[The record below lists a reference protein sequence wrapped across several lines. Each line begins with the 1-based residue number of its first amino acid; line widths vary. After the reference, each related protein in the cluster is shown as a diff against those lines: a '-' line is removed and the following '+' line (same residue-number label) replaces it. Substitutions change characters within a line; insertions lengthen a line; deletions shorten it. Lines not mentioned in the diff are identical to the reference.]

1 VIENGADGGFIAAN
15 HSTMSLA
22 HVSRAGAVTDVLGST
37 VTSAIQLEKPRALAA
52 LPEGGLVVRTRERLH
67 VFNGL
72 NVRLAWITACAVL
85 ARPIPELHQ
94 STDRMRTRR
103 KLAH

>member
-1 VIENGADGGFIAAN
+1 MNVFD
-15 HSTMSLA
+15 S
-22 HVSRAGAVTDVLGST
+22 AVTSV
-37 VTSAIQLEKPRALAA
+37 IQLSDPRALSV

-85 ARPIPELHQ
+85 ERSSLEL
-94 STDRMRTRR
+94 
-103 KLAH
+103 L